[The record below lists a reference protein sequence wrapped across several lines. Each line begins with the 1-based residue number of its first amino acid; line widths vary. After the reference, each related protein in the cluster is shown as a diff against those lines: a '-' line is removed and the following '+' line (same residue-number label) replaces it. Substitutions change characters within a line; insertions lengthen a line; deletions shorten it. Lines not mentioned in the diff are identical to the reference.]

1 MDISRPRSVDVTEK
15 RRFDDVLCVVV
26 AKNKSYLGPHVVK
39 LKSGVTSKY
48 GGWQIASPGGST
60 STLWPVGDH
69 VTFIVSHLKFSAIEL
84 HEVAKQHKH
93 SKMRYRA

>member
-1 MDISRPRSVDVTEK
+1 VQVEVERTQNHALWSRPQSVDVIEK

-48 GGWQIASPGGST
+48 GRLANRVTRRQHVHSLAS
-60 STLWPVGDH
+60 W
-69 VTFIVSHLKFSAIEL
+69 
-84 HEVAKQHKH
+84 
-93 SKMRYRA
+93 